1 MVKGKFFVVS
11 AAIIAVFP
19 VKCVNFV
26 VDLPKR
32 ASWANARDRAAPNDL
47 FQHKNR

>member
-1 MVKGKFFVVS
+1 MVKGKFFDVG

-26 VDLPKR
+26 VDLPKWPVAR
-32 ASWANARDRAAPNDL
+32 AR
-47 FQHKNR
+47 